1 MLILPL
7 ILAGYPDHMSQLTT
21 IVKAKAKLA
30 ALKLAMTVI
39 PAPRPIVL
47 LGAQSSQKLCD
58 TISHIGARRVL
69 VVTDSVLVK
78 LGMITPLVQ
87 RLAELEIATEVFSG
101 VMPDPTLAVVEQG
114 LAQLRATACDV
125 VLAVGGG
132 SSIDAAKVIALAA
145 GNQKTPQQLIGILKG
160 RKPAVPLFV
169 IPTTAG
175 TGSEVT
181 IGAVISDAVT
191 HQKNLVIDPKVVP
204 LATAIDPL
212 LMQGMP
218 AHITADTG
226 VDVLTHALEAWISD
240 FATSETD
247 YYASSAV
254 RMVLEHLPTAHQ
266 RGDDLVAREAMGLA
280 AHYAGLAI
288 NQAAL
293 GYVHGFAHQL
303 GAYYGVPHGRAN
315 ALVLPHVLAFNQKIS
330 QSRLALLARRIGLV
344 SDHTSDAVAALGL
357 IEQVKQ
363 LLAAVKI
370 PTVLPSLQETD
381 FSEIT
386 EKAFAEVHGTYA
398 VPRYM
403 TMAQARQ
410 ILMTIKNG

>member
-1 MLILPL
+1 
-7 ILAGYPDHMSQLTT
+7 MSQLST

-30 ALKLAMTVI
+30 ALKLAMTII

-58 TISHIGARRVL
+58 TISHIGAQRVL

-78 LGMITPLVQ
+78 LGMIAPLVQ
-87 RLAELEIATEVFSG
+87 RLAELDIATEVFAG
-101 VMPDPTLAVVEQG
+101 VTPDPTLAVVEQG
-114 LAQLRATACDV
+114 LAQLRATTCDV

-160 RKPAVPLFV
+160 RKPALPLFV

-191 HQKNLVIDPKVVP
+191 HQKNLVIDPRVVP
-204 LATAIDPL
+204 LATAIDPT

-226 VDVLTHALEAWISD
+226 IDVLTHALEAWISE
-240 FATSETD
+240 FANSETD
-247 YYASSAV
+247 YYAGAAV
-254 RMVLEHLPTAHQ
+254 RMVFEHLPTAHQ
-266 RGDDLVAREAMGLA
+266 HGDNLVAREAMGLA
-280 AHYAGLAI
+280 AHYAGLAL

-293 GYVHGFAHQL
+293 GYVHGLAHQL
-303 GAYYGVPHGRAN
+303 GAYYHVPHGRAN
-315 ALVLPHVLAFNQKIS
+315 AMVLPHILAFNQKVAE
-330 QSRLALLARRIGLV
+330 SRLAELAKRVGLV
-344 SDHTSDAVAALGL
+344 PVTTSQASAAAQL
-357 IEQVKQ
+357 IERVTQ
-363 LLAAVKI
+363 LLVQLNI
-370 PTVLPSLQETD
+370 PQQLPEMRERD
-381 FSEIT
+381 FATMIEH
-386 EKAFAEVHGTYA
+386 AFTEVHGTYA

-403 TMAQARQ
+403 TAAQARQ
-410 ILMTIKNG
+410 ILMRIKSG